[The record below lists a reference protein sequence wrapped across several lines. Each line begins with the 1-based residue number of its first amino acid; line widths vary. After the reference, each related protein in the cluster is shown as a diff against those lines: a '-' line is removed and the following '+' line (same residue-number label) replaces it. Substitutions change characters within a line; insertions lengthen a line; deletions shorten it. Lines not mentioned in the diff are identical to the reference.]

1 MEKGTFFEAQYLVLI
16 LYHYFSDVLDKAHTR
31 KIPNHLD
38 YDYLMDSLHVMVPHM
53 VQCSLFL
60 IEFEVF

>member
-1 MEKGTFFEAQYLVLI
+1 MEKGTFFEAQYLISI
-16 LYHYFSDVLDKAHTR
+16 LYHYFPDVFDKANTR
-31 KIPNHLD
+31 KIPNHFD
-38 YDYLMDSLHVMVPHM
+38 YDYLMDSQHVMVPHM